1 MKKFIILVVL
11 LVVTRLMADV
21 KAGEEV
27 YKTYCAM
34 CHTIN
39 GSNSSFAPDFNLV
52 SYRRHKEEIEAYVKN
67 PYDLAEAFGYSSNA
81 MPTLPLEEKEIKD
94 VAEYLSSLQPFKEWM
109 KKDSSKAKK

>member
-1 MKKFIILVVL
+1 MKKIIILVTL
-11 LVVTRLMADV
+11 LIVTRLIADV
-21 KAGEEV
+21 KEGEKV

-52 SYRRHKEEIEAYVKN
+52 SYKRYKEEIEAYVKN
-67 PYDLAEAFGYSSNA
+67 PYDLAEAFGYSANA

-94 VAEYLSSLQPFKEWM
+94 VAEYISSLQPFKEWM
-109 KKDSSKAKK
+109 KKDNLKPKK